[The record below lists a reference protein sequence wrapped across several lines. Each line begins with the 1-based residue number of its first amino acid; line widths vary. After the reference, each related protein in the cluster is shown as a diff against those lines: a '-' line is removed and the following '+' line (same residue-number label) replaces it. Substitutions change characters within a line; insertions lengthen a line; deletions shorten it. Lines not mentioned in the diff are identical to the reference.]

1 MARPD
6 GGALAGDVALVT
18 GAGRGI
24 GRGIALAYAR
34 EGARVV
40 VSARTQGDL
49 DALVGEIAAAG
60 GEALALA
67 ADVSR
72 GEEARGLVREAIRRY
87 GRLDVLVNNAGGVVT
102 PRGPADHD
110 PFAYA
115 DDAFAATLALNLMAA
130 HWTGSVALPQMREQG
145 YGRIINVGSGA
156 SKGVTPSP
164 ISYHVA
170 KHGLVGLTRALAAAT
185 ASYGITVNCLC
196 PGPTRTALYT
206 SSHALMLEAD
216 GAVAHAA
223 PEAVPPN
230 LQERVLEPEEI
241 APMAVLLGSRGS
253 GGITGQV
260 ISVDGGYKV

>member
-1 MARPD
+1 MTAP
-6 GGALAGDVALVT
+6 GGSALAGDVALVT

-24 GRGIALAYAR
+24 GRAIALAYAR
-34 EGARVV
+34 AGARVV
-40 VSARTQGDL
+40 VSSRTQADL
-49 DALVGEIAAAG
+49 DALVAEIGAAG

-72 GEEARGLVREAIRRY
+72 AEEARGLVREAIAWQ
-87 GRLDVLVNNAGGVVT
+87 GRLEVLVNNAGGVVT

-164 ISYHVA
+164 ISYHAA

-185 ASYGITVNCLC
+185 AGHGITVNCLC
-196 PGPTRTALYT
+196 PGPTRTSLYT
-206 SSHALMLEAD
+206 SSHALMREAD
-216 GAVAHAA
+216 KAVAHA
-223 PEAVPPN
+223 EAEAAPPN
-230 LQERVLEPEEI
+230 LQGRVLEPEEI